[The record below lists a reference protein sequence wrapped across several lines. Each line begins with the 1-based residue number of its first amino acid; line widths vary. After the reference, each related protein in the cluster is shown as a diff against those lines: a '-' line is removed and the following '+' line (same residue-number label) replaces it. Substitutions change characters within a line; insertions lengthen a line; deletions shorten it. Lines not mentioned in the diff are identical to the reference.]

1 MSDTYTSY
9 DLVEF
14 DKPLQ
19 ANQRPMPTPTGTEV
33 LVRVRRSGVCHSDLH
48 IQEGFFDLGE
58 EGKLTMAGRGMKLP
72 QALGHEILG
81 EVVAAGPDASDAPI
95 GQTMLV
101 HPWIGCMKDDCLA
114 CSSGREND
122 CSQMRALGVARDGGY
137 GEYVVVDHPKFLV
150 DIEGL
155 DLDTVTPYAL
165 SLIHI

>member
-1 MSDTYTSY
+1 MTDTYTSY

-81 EVVAAGPDASDAPI
+81 EVVAAGPDAPDAPI

-101 HPWIGCMKDDCLA
+101 HPWIGCMKEDCLA
-114 CSSGREND
+114 CSSGHEND
-122 CSQMRALGVARDGGY
+122 CAQMRSLGVARDGGY
-137 GEYVVVDHPKFLV
+137 GE
-150 DIEGL
+150 
-155 DLDTVTPYAL
+155 
-165 SLIHI
+165 